1 MGVFHAKH
9 LSIFRN
15 PSAMFFRSVT
25 PYSAFVNG
33 CKVTVENLNVTS
45 IYDDLV
51 ENVTFRY
58 ILADA
63 NNQWAGE
70 GVFKLGPDTYDDW
83 DSSEFNAYEIVA
95 KGVGLTLLQTGGVTN
110 PEA

>member
-1 MGVFHAKH
+1 M
-9 LSIFRN
+9 LFRT
-15 PSAMFFRSVT
+15 VT

-58 ILADA
+58 TLADA
-63 NNQWAGE
+63 NKQWAGE
-70 GVFKLGPDTYDDW
+70 GIFKLGPDTYGDW
-83 DSSEFNAYEIVA
+83 DASDVNAYEIVA
-95 KGVGLTLLQTGGVTN
+95 KGIGLTLLQTGGVTN